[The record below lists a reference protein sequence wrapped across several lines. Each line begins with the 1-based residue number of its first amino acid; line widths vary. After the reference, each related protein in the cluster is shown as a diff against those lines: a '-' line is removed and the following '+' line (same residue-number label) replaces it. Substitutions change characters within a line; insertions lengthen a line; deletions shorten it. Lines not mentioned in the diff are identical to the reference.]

1 MQNIENYEEYKL
13 AERILTPLQAR
24 RAGVS
29 YFTHVKQGLA
39 IMDAY
44 VQHEDYPAIAYDPII
59 EKLAFCLHPLIQKV
73 EDFKDN
79 YYELKVCNPLCVA
92 LAVEYRWTANLGL
105 RPILEAN
112 GSSISLSEF
121 NAVNLMLIAD
131 KVQNYYE
138 FLKYA
143 RPQLIK
149 EDKRI
154 DLYFRHWLSRLDID
168 DKKYEYLTKGL
179 DGEPSIYAP

>member
-1 MQNIENYEEYKL
+1 MENVENCVEYKL

-24 RAGVS
+24 RAGIS
-29 YFTHVKQGLA
+29 YFTHVRQGLA
-39 IMDAY
+39 IMDAF
-44 VQHEDYPAIAYDPII
+44 VRHEDYPIVGYDPII
-59 EKLAFCLHPLIQKV
+59 EKLAFCLHPLIQKI

-79 YYELKVCNPLCVA
+79 FYGLKTCDSRCVA

-112 GSSISLSEF
+112 GCSITLSDF
-121 NAVNLMLIAD
+121 PAVNLMLVAD

-143 RPQLIK
+143 RPQFIK
-149 EDKRI
+149 EDERI
-154 DLYFRHWLSRLDID
+154 DLYFRHWLERLRID
-168 DKKYEYLTKGL
+168 DKKYKYLTKGL
-179 DGEPSIYAP
+179 E

>member
-1 MQNIENYEEYKL
+1 MQSIENSEEYKL

-39 IMDAY
+39 IMNAY
-44 VQHEDYPAIAYDPII
+44 VENEDYPVIVYDPII
-59 EKLAFCLHPLIQKV
+59 EKRAFCLHPLIQKV

-79 YYELKVCNPLCVA
+79 YYELNVCNPLCVA

-112 GSSISLSEF
+112 GCSITLSDF
-121 NAVNLMLIAD
+121 PAVNLMLVAD

-138 FLKYA
+138 FLKYGE
-143 RPQLIK
+143 PKFSK
-149 EDKRI
+149 EDARI
-154 DLYFRHWLSRLDID
+154 DLYFRRWLERLDID
-168 DKKYEYLTKGL
+168 DKKYKYLTKAL
-179 DGEPSIYAP
+179 D